1 MPCPNNTTRSMRSSP
16 VSIPKDNHN
25 PMQKNRTNHYRLT
38 REDKKNLI
46 LGILGGIMLSF
57 LVLPSLFDLIFLTFF
72 KS

>member
-1 MPCPNNTTRSMRSSP
+1 
-16 VSIPKDNHN
+16 
-25 PMQKNRTNHYRLT
+25 MQKNRTNHYRLT